1 MKTSY
6 YLCFCVLAVST
17 VASAQTSPGQVKAIQ
32 DVLAAPV
39 RTPDE
44 VNAHL
49 RQYLFTRMPRR
60 PHAFSSAEW
69 NAQAAG
75 LRRHVLDDIAFHGWP
90 KQWVDAPLR
99 FVEVGTVETGQG
111 YRLRKLRYEIVPG
124 LWTVGVLYEPARL
137 SGKVPAVLD
146 VTGHESEGK
155 SVEYKQKLCIQFA
168 RHGLLALNLEWLS
181 LGELKGSERVNL
193 HWLSA
198 PHLDLAGANALG
210 LFYLAMRKGLDY
222 LYEHPHA
229 DQARLAVT
237 GLSGGG
243 WQTIVLS
250 ALDERV
256 ALAIPVAGYSAFISR
271 VERLDVGDIEQS
283 ATDFFVGQDYPHLT
297 AMRAP
302 RPTLLIYNAEDR
314 CCFRAPLVKP
324 YIYDQVKPIF
334 RLFGREDAFA
344 WHENTDPSDH
354 NYQLDNRTQAYRF
367 ISRHF
372 GLPPMDDEKGVA
384 PQIKS
389 HEELVVGLPKDN
401 LTILGL
407 AKRFAAEIRRAPVPA
422 AGPARHA
429 WAVAQR
435 ERLGNIVRFNPV
447 EVKHPWATTNTK
459 NKGLETRSYRLEF
472 SDGLAASA
480 VWLKAIASPD
490 DAPITIILNDK
501 GKKEAFRQVTDRLS
515 RGEQVLAV
523 DLLFHGDSAPP
534 KMTPF
539 TLLLGGA
546 GVRPLGIQAAQLI
559 AAARWSQQS
568 SGASR
573 IRLDSTGIRTQ
584 VAAVIARALQPDL
597 FSELVVNQGM
607 SSFQHLFDQPV
618 SYEDAP
624 DLFCLDLYNEF
635 DLGLLS
641 VLAEK

>member
-1 MKTSY
+1 MGIRWY
-6 YLCFCVLAVST
+6 VCFCVLVVST
-17 VASAQTSPGQVKAIQ
+17 VMNAQTSAGQIKGIL
-32 DVLAAPV
+32 DAPIWS
-39 RTPDE
+39 PDE
-44 VNAHL
+44 LAGHL
-49 RQYLFTRMPRR
+49 RQYLMTRVP
-60 PHAFSSAEW
+60 PPPSASSPAEW
-69 NAQAAG
+69 SAQSAR
-75 LRRHVLDDIAFHGWP
+75 LRRHLLDDIAFHGWP

-99 FVEVGTVETGQG
+99 FVEVETVETGQG

-124 LWTVGVLYEPARL
+124 FWTVGILYEPERL

-146 VTGHESEGK
+146 FTGHESEGK
-155 SVEYKQKLCIQFA
+155 SVEFKQKLCIQLA
-168 RHGLLALNLEWLS
+168 RHGLLALNMEWLS
-181 LGELKGSERVNL
+181 LGELRGSEPGNSHR
-193 HWLSA
+193 LSA
-198 PHLDLAGANALG
+198 HLDLTGANLLG

-243 WQTIVLS
+243 WQTIMLS

-256 ALAIPVAGYSAFISR
+256 ALAIPVAGYSALVSR
-271 VERLDVGDIEQS
+271 IEFVEGDLEHS
-283 ATDFFVGQDYPHLT
+283 ASDFFVGQDYPHLT

-314 CCFRAPLVKP
+314 CCYRAPLVKP
-324 YIYDQVKPIF
+324 YIYDHVKPIF

-407 AKRFAAEIRRAPVPA
+407 AKRFAAEIRRPPVPA
-422 AGPARHA
+422 TGPARRA

-435 ERLGNIVRFNPV
+435 ERLSNIVRFNRV
-447 EVKHPWATTNTK
+447 EVKHPWAKTNTK

-472 SDGLAASA
+472 SDGLGASV

-490 DAPITIILNDK
+490 DAPTTIVLNDK
-501 GKKEAFRQVTDRLS
+501 GKKEASGQVSDRLN
-515 RGEQVLAV
+515 RGEQVLAL

-534 KMTPF
+534 RQLRF
-539 TLLLGGA
+539 TQWLSGT

-559 AAARWSQQS
+559 AAARWLQKA
-568 SGASR
+568 SGAPT
-573 IRLDSTGIRTQ
+573 IRLDTTGIRTQ
-584 VAAVIARALQPDL
+584 VAAATARALQPDL
-597 FSELVVNQGM
+597 FSELVVHQGM
-607 SSFQHLFDQPV
+607 SSFQQLFDQPV
-618 SYEDAP
+618 PYEDAP
-624 DLFCLDLYNEF
+624 DLFCLDLYKEF
-635 DLGLLS
+635 DLDLLS
-641 VLAEK
+641 ILAEK